1 MVVGLG
7 VDLVELDRV
16 AQMIER
22 WGDRLIEKLMGPGEA
37 ESLPGSGGGR
47 HVAVARAIAGK
58 EAASKALGTGWSH
71 GVQWSHV
78 VVDLLAPEVR
88 LEGRAAAVARAR
100 GARSRGPL
108 WLETRGNLV
117 IAEFRL
123 LSDPGSFARRSEPS
137 RE

>member
-16 AQMIER
+16 AEMIER
-22 WGDRLIEKLMGPGEA
+22 WGDRLIEKLMGPVEA
-37 ESLPGSGGGR
+37 QALPGSGPAR
-47 HVAVARAIAGK
+47 SLAVARAIAGK

-71 GVQWSHV
+71 GVQWRHV
-78 VVDLLAPEVR
+78 VVDPRSPEVR

-100 GARSRGPL
+100 GARQLGPL
-108 WLETRGNLV
+108 ELETRGNLV

-123 LSDPGSFARRSEPS
+123 LSEP
-137 RE
+137 